1 MYAAYTLK
9 ETTVPG
15 GCNKCDAAAIK
26 VSATHEKNADGTSA
40 TLTLSEDS
48 TMDNEIT
55 NRSGSELP
63 TTGGI
68 GTTIFYTVGGIL
80 VLGAGILLIT
90 RRRMGNN

>member
-1 MYAAYTLK
+1 MPSGY
-9 ETTVPG
+9 
-15 GCNKCDAAAIK
+15 NKCDDTTVTI
-26 VSATHEKNADGTSA
+26 SATHKEEATGTSA
-40 TLTLSEDS
+40 TLTLSDS
-48 TMDNEIT
+48 NVKNEIT

-90 RRRMGNN
+90 RRRMGSN